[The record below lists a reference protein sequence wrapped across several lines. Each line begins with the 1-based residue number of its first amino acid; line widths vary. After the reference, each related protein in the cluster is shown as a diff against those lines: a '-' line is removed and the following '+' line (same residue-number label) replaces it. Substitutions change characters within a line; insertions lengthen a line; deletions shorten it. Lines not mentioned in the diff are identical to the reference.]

1 MFVFWFSMSI
11 KKHTFKRIQIYS
23 TKYILVSLSKWRK
36 SFVWKG
42 IDLRRYSWVLSHPII
57 CQKTTEMDPMWRV
70 LWFEQ
75 TAHKIHEVSTPMFQ
89 FNIFLN
95 VEKIVDRQQR
105 NERVFGVARE
115 NKLPYSYTSTPFLS
129 WSTN

>member
-1 MFVFWFSMSI
+1 MFVFWFSMNI

-23 TKYILVSLSKWRK
+23 TKTYWSLYPSGVSLFER
-36 SFVWKG
+36 G
-42 IDLRRYSWVLSHPII
+42 IDRRRYSWVLSHPII
-57 CQKTTEMDPMWRV
+57 CQKTTEMVPMWRV

-75 TAHKIHEVSTPMFQ
+75 TAHKMLEVSTPMFQ

-115 NKLPYSYTSTPFLS
+115 NKLPYSYTSTPFLP